1 MNKYRTYIG
10 IIISLIFLL
19 LCFSSQG
26 RLILSLPDKHRMVVG
41 ERNTIDINLPRQLK
55 TQFEI
60 QIPGTSQSVLASP
73 QNAPVSITKND
84 KGYEIAALKPGK
96 VELQLKLLGYIPL
109 KSIAI
114 ETMAPKRVIPGGHSI
129 GVLLQ
134 SKGIMVVGFAPVVR
148 ENGDKVYPA
157 RDKGVQIGDLILA
170 VNGQEVKDETD
181 LAQIVDASRNSE
193 LELRI
198 KRKDKYLTVPV
209 NAQLCPETQRY
220 RIGLYVRDGVVGVGT
235 LTFWDPETWNYAA
248 LGHII
253 LDGIPVDK
261 MGEDQLADIRN
272 EKIGFI
278 FQQFNLLPKL
288 TAFENVELPLIYRG
302 LSASERRARVE
313 ASLLQVG
320 LADRRQ
326 HRPTQL
332 SGGQQQRVAVARAL
346 AGDPPIILADEPTGA
361 LDSKSG
367 QALMET
373 LIRLNETGITVVL
386 ITHDGSLA
394 QQARHYVR
402 IQDGQIIDQGV
413 N

>member
-1 MNKYRTYIG
+1 
-10 IIISLIFLL
+10 
-19 LCFSSQG
+19 
-26 RLILSLPDKHRMVVG
+26 
-41 ERNTIDINLPRQLK
+41 
-55 TQFEI
+55 
-60 QIPGTSQSVLASP
+60 
-73 QNAPVSITKND
+73 
-84 KGYEIAALKPGK
+84 
-96 VELQLKLLGYIPL
+96 
-109 KSIAI
+109 
-114 ETMAPKRVIPGGHSI
+114 
-129 GVLLQ
+129 
-134 SKGIMVVGFAPVVR
+134 
-148 ENGDKVYPA
+148 
-157 RDKGVQIGDLILA
+157 
-170 VNGQEVKDETD
+170 
-181 LAQIVDASRNSE
+181 
-193 LELRI
+193 
-198 KRKDKYLTVPV
+198 
-209 NAQLCPETQRY
+209 
-220 RIGLYVRDGVVGVGT
+220 
-235 LTFWDPETWNYAA
+235 
-248 LGHII
+248 
-253 LDGIPVDK
+253 
-261 MGEDQLADIRN
+261 
-272 EKIGFI
+272 
-278 FQQFNLLPKL
+278 
-288 TAFENVELPLIYRG
+288 VELPLIYRG